1 MFLNSFFKS
10 AFAIYIFSS
19 LHHCAGQRDRRQSL
33 ALCGGDQTVYS
44 TPLYITSMDCLF
56 RAAGRS
62 RRVAIL
68 RWPGS
73 RRGGRCWT
81 TPWCWESPAHADTT
95 PAAAVPPL
103 ATAHWASHQH
113 LGTVNPFRQ
122 KNLWSPGHTAIL
134 VLPESWGA
142 RWGFAFADFVGKPFS
157 SVLFASFAS
166 VKLWH

>member
-19 LHHCAGQRDRRQSL
+19 LHHCSGQRDRRQSL

-68 RWPGS
+68 HWPGS

-103 ATAHWASHQH
+103 ATAA
-113 LGTVNPFRQ
+113 LGLTPAPRHSESLQ
-122 KNLWSPGHTAIL
+122 TKKSLISRPHGNL
-134 VLPESWGA
+134 
-142 RWGFAFADFVGKPFS
+142 GFA
-157 SVLFASFAS
+157 
-166 VKLWH
+166 